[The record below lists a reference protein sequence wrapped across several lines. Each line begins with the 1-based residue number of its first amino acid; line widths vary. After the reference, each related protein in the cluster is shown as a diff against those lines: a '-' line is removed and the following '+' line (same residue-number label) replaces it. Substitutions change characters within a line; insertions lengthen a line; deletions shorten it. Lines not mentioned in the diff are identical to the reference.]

1 MQVQHWALETYSLC
15 LPTPTYMKHTDWS
28 SKRWKWLNAS
38 YSLALL
44 GDEAWLSHHT
54 PWRRSWIPA
63 QLHCPA
69 CVFRSLYTH
78 LGGSLEEEKNYC
90 RELDYMVLTPFVALE
105 TERNSSP
112 ACCPLRPVFPTP
124 QISREI
130 IKPSNRS
137 FQIMSHGLVS
147 LCYREPGSLWNTL
160 LILAVLTPRAV
171 IKKQVT
177 WLICLRNYHSMCILR
192 TTYVKG
198 ASNIC
203 CLISVYMNMH
213 SFPSTMLLSF
223 EKLSSSTYSSSINT
237 CYTELNK
244 NTNKSEHSYRVPNMG
259 QTLY

>member
-1 MQVQHWALETYSLC
+1 MRHDWVSTLPGGDPGFQH
-15 LPTPTYMKHTDWS
+15 S
-28 SKRWKWLNAS
+28 SIVLNVFSDHCIHILGAP
-38 YSLALL
+38 LNKKKLL
-44 GDEAWLSHHT
+44 
-54 PWRRSWIPA
+54 
-63 QLHCPA
+63 Q
-69 CVFRSLYTH
+69 
-78 LGGSLEEEKNYC
+78 
-90 RELDYMVLTPFVALE
+90 ELDYMVLTPFVALE

-160 LILAVLTPRAV
+160 LILAVLTPCAV

-198 ASNIC
+198 AGNIC
-203 CLISVYMNMH
+203 CLISVYMNMY

-223 EKLSSSTYSSSINT
+223 EKLSFSTYSSS
-237 CYTELNK
+237 
-244 NTNKSEHSYRVPNMG
+244 
-259 QTLY
+259 